1 MGDKPERDGTLGRG
15 VYYATADYIGLGTR
29 FAIIFID
36 LIALSAVFLLALAL
50 FLVTWPSSDVGDFII
65 KGRIPLFLLTYSYL
79 ALVKRTHFG
88 TAGYRLLRAKVVDLR
103 GRQPSIWQMTLRF
116 LMAALGP
123 LDFILDTFWLGGD
136 ENKQTFRDK
145 LAATYVVRRVA
156 VPMGEGSIELTP
168 YDILGWGLLFREV
181 KR

>member
-1 MGDKPERDGTLGRG
+1 MSGEPEKNGALGRG
-15 VYYATADYIGLGTR
+15 VYYAAADYIGLGSR
-29 FAIIFID
+29 FLIILIDLIILFAIIIVVFI
-36 LIALSAVFLLALAL
+36 LCIVI
-50 FLVTWPSSDVGDFII
+50 WPELDINTLII
-65 KGRIPLFLLTYSYL
+65 KGRIPLVLLLYSYL
-79 ALVKRTHFG
+79 VLIKRTQYG
-88 TAGYRLLRAKVVDLR
+88 TVGYRVFRAGVVDLK

-116 LMAALGP
+116 LLAALGP

-145 LAATYVVRRVA
+145 LASTYVVKRVA
-156 VPMGEGSIELTP
+156 TPLGEGKIELTP